1 MQDDYLESQDT
12 SKKVKILKI
21 KGLDKEQRVKNQGK
35 LEFQPSYSW
44 STVTPWVKCFAW
56 NYLLQMVVVILHCN
70 SDFPILSY
78 SIYQRISKSSW

>member
-44 STVTPWVKCFAW
+44 STVTP
-56 NYLLQMVVVILHCN
+56 
-70 SDFPILSY
+70 
-78 SIYQRISKSSW
+78 